1 MAKET
6 VRLGLELP
14 PDVSAWVAF
23 AAGAKDVSKNAYVVE
38 CIRAAMENAPEQLKE
53 AYEIVGRLKTAI

>member
-1 MAKET
+1 MDKKT

-23 AAGAKDVSKNAYVVE
+23 AAGAKDVSKNAYVIE
-38 CIRAAMENAPEQLKE
+38 CIRAAMNNAPEQLKE
-53 AYEIVGRLKTAI
+53 AYRIVNDMATAN